1 MFLQII
7 DRALSAKSISPQE
20 KQRLIQIALTMDAP
34 KIARQLISEEEAATV
49 AVQAPSKQSKA
60 AAQSKAKNKKYET
73 HLHTYSILYI
83 LDVFYTI
90 LYWHETL

>member
-73 HLHTYSILYI
+73 HLHTYSVYIRCILYHII
-83 LDVFYTI
+83 LT
-90 LYWHETL
+90 